1 MSTGRVHLVLR
12 IGEVFLKGA
21 NRHLFLRQLEQN
33 LKRALATFPDA
44 RLKRFYGRYLVE
56 CSENTSVFVSQA
68 LVKVFGLTSLSPV
81 VLVSV
86 PSIED
91 FSHAAIDLVRQLPRP
106 SSFCV
111 RARRTDK
118 HLPFTSMDVEREV
131 GSAIGS
137 MFFIPVNLSNPEL
150 VVEAHAGEDISFVC
164 VERFPGAGGLPV
176 GVSGRVEALLSGG
189 IDSPVAVWLML
200 KRGAAVNAT
209 SFYSP
214 PWVGEE
220 AREKVENLCRK
231 LRPWGGPN
239 KLHMV
244 AYGEVQK
251 RLRECRPHKL
261 ATVLYRRMMMR
272 TASLIARRNRAMALV
287 TGESLGQVASQ
298 TLPNLVAID
307 RASPL
312 PVLRPL
318 LAFDKTETIELAR
331 RIGTYEASIVPCPDS
346 CTLFAPDHP
355 ETCAKMEAVLSAE
368 EGLNVTEMA
377 RELADAAICIHF
389 RDENESSLVTG
400 G

>member
-1 MSTGRVHLVLR
+1 MAVDRIHLVLR

-33 LKRALATFPDA
+33 IKRALAPFPGVRLA
-44 RLKRFYGRYLVE
+44 RFHGRYLVE
-56 CSENTSVFVSQA
+56 CPKTEQAPVSEA
-68 LVKVFGLTSLSPV
+68 LSRVFGLTSFSPA
-81 VLVSV
+81 VLVPT
-86 PSIED
+86 PSLEA
-91 FSHAAIDLVRQLPRP
+91 FSQVALELVSRLPRP
-106 SSFCV
+106 ASFCV
-111 RARRTDK
+111 RAKRTDK
-118 HLPFTSMDVEREV
+118 RLPFTSMDIEREAGGV
-131 GSAIGS
+131 LFHALS
-137 MFFIPVNLSNPEL
+137 IPVNLSSPEL

-164 VERFPGAGGLPV
+164 VERIFGAGGLPV

-200 KRGAAVNAT
+200 KRGATVNAT

-272 TASLIARRNRAMALV
+272 TASIIARRNRALALV

-298 TLPNLVAID
+298 TLPNLAAID
-307 RASPL
+307 RASPI

-355 ETCAKMEAVLSAE
+355 ETHAEMEEVLSAE
-368 EGLNVTEMA
+368 EGLDLQAMA
-377 RELADAAICIHF
+377 QALADAAICIRF
-389 RDENESSLVTG
+389 
-400 G
+400 

>member
-1 MSTGRVHLVLR
+1 MASGDARLILR

-33 LKRALATFPDA
+33 VRRALSPFPAA
-44 RLKRFYGRYLVE
+44 RLSRFHGRYLVACPAQE
-56 CSENTSVFVSQA
+56 EEAVSAA
-68 LVKVFGLTSLSPV
+68 LSRVFGLTSLSPV
-81 VLVSV
+81 ELVSV
-86 PSIED
+86 PSPDAFARVALE
-91 FSHAAIDLVRQLPRP
+91 LVRALPRP
-106 SSFCV
+106 ASFCV

-118 HLPFTSMDVEREV
+118 HLAFTSMDLEREV
-131 GSAIGS
+131 GGAI
-137 MFFIPVNLSNPEL
+137 FHELAIPVNLSEPEL
-150 VVEAHAGEDISFVC
+150 VVEAHAGEDVSFVC
-164 VERFPGAGGLPV
+164 VRRIPGAGGLPV

-200 KRGAAVNAT
+200 KRGATVNAT

-220 AREKVENLCRK
+220 AREKVEALCRK
-231 LRPWGGPN
+231 LRPWGGPG

-272 TASLIARRNRAMALV
+272 TAALIARRNRALALV

-298 TLPNLVAID
+298 TLPNLAAID

-318 LAFDKTETIELAR
+318 LSFDKTETIELAR
-331 RIGTYEASIVPCPDS
+331 RIGTYETSIVPCPDS
-346 CTLFAPDHP
+346 CTLFAPDRP
-355 ETCAKMEAVLSAE
+355 ETHADMGEVLAAEA
-368 EGLNVTEMA
+368 GLDVDAMA
-377 RELADAAICIHF
+377 RELADSAICIRF
-389 RDENESSLVTG
+389 
-400 G
+400 